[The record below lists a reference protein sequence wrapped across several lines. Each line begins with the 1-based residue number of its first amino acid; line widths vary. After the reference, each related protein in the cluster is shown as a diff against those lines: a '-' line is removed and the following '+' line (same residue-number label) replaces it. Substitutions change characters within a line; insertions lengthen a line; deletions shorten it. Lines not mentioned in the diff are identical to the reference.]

1 MINSSE
7 LSLGWRTAG
16 QSHRMSSA
24 IAPFPS
30 ESSSAPKDRTS
41 RRRTLNSRD
50 RTDLLPRRIPAIGR
64 RSTAAINPNA
74 VSRGRLTQRDRIN
87 PRRRRRFFDDFRLRN
102 IEAGDRIR
110 VTLTSPRLDPYLQL
124 IDAKTGKVVRQNDDI
139 SIYNTNSR
147 FTFMAQRGREYRLR
161 VTSYGAGEVGAY
173 RLITRK
179 IGSRRPTPPTPAPN
193 PPSPTPRFDRSYG
206 YGLVNA
212 AAAVGAAIDQQPFGD
227 VTNLGGRSWSL
238 DMVNAPEVWNQGYTG
253 RDIVVA
259 VLDTGVD
266 YRHNDLNLW
275 RNTDEIAGNG
285 IDDDNNGF
293 VDDVRGW
300 KFVDAD
306 SNNPMDRDG
315 HGTHIAGAIAALN
328 NNRGATGVA
337 PDAQIMPVKVIGGRD
352 DGFPVRFD
360 RNVADGI
367 RYAVDNGANVVNLSL
382 GNYPDEPT
390 MRRTRNALQYA
401 RRNGVVVVMASGNER
416 LEGAQR
422 PIEPALFA
430 RNDLGIAVG
439 AVNRSRTV
447 AGFSNPAG
455 NTPLDFVVAPGVN
468 IYSTVTRNRYDSYS
482 GTSMASPY
490 VAGVAA
496 LMLDANP
503 SLSPAQIEEI
513 LKATAVNRGVRG

>member
-1 MINSSE
+1 MPLTI
-7 LSLGWRTAG
+7 
-16 QSHRMSSA
+16 
-24 IAPFPS
+24 PS
-30 ESSSAPKDRTS
+30 V
-41 RRRTLNSRD
+41 
-50 RTDLLPRRIPAIGR
+50 GR
-64 RSTAAINPNA
+64 RNRTVINPTGA
-74 VSRGRLTQRDRIN
+74 RSGRLTWSDRLN
-87 PRRRRRFFDDFRLRN
+87 PRRRRRFFDDFRLRDVQ
-102 IEAGDRIR
+102 AGDRIR

-124 IDAKTGKVVRQNDDI
+124 IDAKTGKVIRQNDDI

-147 FTFMAQRGREYRLR
+147 LTFVAQRGRDYRLR
-161 VTSYGAGEVGAY
+161 VTSYGAQEVGAY
-173 RLITRK
+173 RLVSQKVGGSTPNPIT
-179 IGSRRPTPPTPAPN
+179 PTPPTVPNPN
-193 PPSPTPRFDRSYG
+193 PPRPNPLFDRSYG

-212 AAAVGAAIDQQPFGD
+212 AAAVGAAIDQQPFGN
-227 VTNLGGRSWSL
+227 VTDLGGTSWGL

-253 RDIVVA
+253 QDIVVA

-275 RNTDEIAGNG
+275 RNIDEIAGNG
-285 IDDDNNGF
+285 IDDDNNGYI
-293 VDDVRGW
+293 DDVRGW
-300 KFVDAD
+300 TFVDTD
-306 SNNPMDRDG
+306 NNNPMDRDG
-315 HGTHIAGAIAALN
+315 HGTHVAGAIAALN

-337 PDAQIMPVKVIGGRD
+337 PDAKIMPVKVIGGRD
-352 DGFPVRFD
+352 DGFPGRFD

-367 RYAVDNGANVVNLSL
+367 RYAVDNGANVINLSL
-382 GNYPDEPT
+382 GTYPGEPT
-390 MRRTRNALQYA
+390 MTRTRNALQYA
-401 RRNGVVVVMASGNER
+401 RRNGAVVVMASGNER

-430 RNDLGIAVG
+430 QNDLGIAVG

-503 SLSPAQIEEI
+503 SLSPAQVEEI
-513 LKATAVNRGVRG
+513 LKATAVTQGVRG